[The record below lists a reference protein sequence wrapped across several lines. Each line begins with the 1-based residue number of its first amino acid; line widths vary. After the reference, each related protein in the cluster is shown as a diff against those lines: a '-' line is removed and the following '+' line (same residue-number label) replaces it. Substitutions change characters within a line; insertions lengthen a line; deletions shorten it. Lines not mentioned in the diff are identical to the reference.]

1 MPGPIK
7 VKGTLLVSAI
17 CDAATMTGLLL
28 TGMGER
34 NLKNQTNFLVV
45 DKEVTDQM
53 IEEKL
58 RQLLDR
64 DDVGIVL
71 ISQNIAERVRNIII
85 EHDAIIPTILE
96 IPSKETPY
104 EPEKD
109 TVVIRAAS
117 ILWGQD
123 TGMDKLKQMTAAQK
137 M

>member
-1 MPGPIK
+1 M
-7 VKGTLLVSAI
+7 KGTLLVSAI
-17 CDAATMTGLLL
+17 CDSATMTGLLL

-53 IEEKL
+53 IEDKL
-58 RQLLDR
+58 RQLLGR

-85 EHDAIIPTILE
+85 EHDAVIPTILE

-109 TVVIRAAS
+109 TVVVRAAS

>member
-7 VKGTLLVSAI
+7 VKGTLLVAAI
-17 CDAATMTGLLL
+17 CDQATLTGLLL

-34 NLKNQTNFLVV
+34 NLKSQTNFLIV

-58 RQLLDR
+58 RQLLAR
-64 DDVGIVL
+64 EDVGIVL

-85 EHDAIIPTILE
+85 EHDAVIPTILE

-109 TVVIRAAS
+109 TVVVRAAS

-123 TGMDKLKQMTAAQK
+123 TGMDKLKTMVAA
-137 M
+137 

>member
-1 MPGPIK
+1 
-7 VKGTLLVSAI
+7 
-17 CDAATMTGLLL
+17 
-28 TGMGER
+28 
-34 NLKNQTNFLVV
+34 
-45 DKEVTDQM
+45 M

-58 RQLLDR
+58 RSLLER

-85 EHDAIIPTILE
+85 EHDAVIPTILE

-109 TVVIRAAS
+109 TVVVRAAS

-123 TGMDKLKQMTAAQK
+123 TGMDKLKAMTAA
-137 M
+137 